1 MFTDWMVILH
11 RLKMTVA
18 KTIISCSRAQKA
30 WARSWQPEPILG
42 IGAWA
47 QTTCSSPFWDGHML
61 IILCML
67 SCPTGV
73 GHCWACTQCLVEGL
87 GTSAPPY
94 TRACTRAQHAR
105 DQERFSSLICLGLS
119 SVPEPISHF
128 KWARAQHPSK
138 IFSGFHTSPLVFH
151 IDLILIILSRI
162 QLRIS

>member
-1 MFTDWMVILH
+1 MTTWAHTRH
-11 RLKMTVA
+11 RCMGPDNMLE
-18 KTIISCSRAQKA
+18 S
-30 WARSWQPEPILG
+30 ILG
-42 IGAWA
+42 WA
-47 QTTCSSPFWDGHML
+47 HAYHTVHVVMPNK
-61 IILCML
+61 
-67 SCPTGV
+67 
-73 GHCWACTQCLVEGL
+73 CWACTQCLVEGL

-162 QLRIS
+162 QLRISITLQPLLPIKEQDLWAINTSWILQVKGSQSLHS